1 MCWYFYGPAV
11 KKAPGPSIVE
21 QEHSCVFHNEAYY
34 IMSSILHAALL
45 SSDVL
50 CVLKSEEW
58 KELVAKALAGT
69 KLTLECVDT
78 VSMNPYLSL
87 DPFER

>member
-21 QEHSCVFHNEAYY
+21 QEQSCVFHNEAHHV
-34 IMSSILHAALL
+34 MSSILHAGLR

-50 CVLKSEEW
+50 RELKSQE
-58 KELVAKALAGT
+58 
-69 KLTLECVDT
+69 
-78 VSMNPYLSL
+78 
-87 DPFER
+87 